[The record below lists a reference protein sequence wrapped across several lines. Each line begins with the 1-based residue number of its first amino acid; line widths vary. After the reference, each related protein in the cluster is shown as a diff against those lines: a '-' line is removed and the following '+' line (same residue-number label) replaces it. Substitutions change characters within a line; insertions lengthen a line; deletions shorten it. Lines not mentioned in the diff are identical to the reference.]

1 MDTVRFTL
9 NDVFAGFGE
18 GHGLLRNEG
27 THLCLEYQV
36 QDGIV
41 GVLKSEVRQVRIPFE
56 DVASVTL
63 TKGWFGMNWWGVKIV
78 IQGTRMEA
86 FEDVPGASGGRVELS
101 ISGKDHEA
109 AENFVYRLYSEEGSS
124 RETSRA

>member
-9 NDVFAGFGE
+9 SDVFAGFGE

-27 THLCLEYQV
+27 SHLCLEYQV

-41 GVLKSEVRQVRIPFE
+41 GMLKSEVRQVRIPIE
-56 DVASVTL
+56 DVSSVTL

-78 IQGTRMEA
+78 IQGTNMEA

-109 AENFVYRLYSEEGSS
+109 AENFVYRLHIHEES
-124 RETSRA
+124 RGTTLPA

>member
-9 NDVFAGFGE
+9 SDVFAGLGE

-27 THLCLEYQV
+27 THLCLEYQI
-36 QDGIV
+36 QDGIA
-41 GVLKSEVRQVRIPFE
+41 GVLKSDIRQVRIPME
-56 DVASVTL
+56 EVASVTL

-109 AENFVYRLYSEEGSS
+109 AENFVYRLHSEEGST